1 MRRTMDPIEKAKI
14 KARLQGIGLEGLREL
29 SKVINLEIKQNYSL
43 NDLAETIIANLEK
56 EVIKKDNILNL
67 IDYFE
72 FADKIEHKIEHQTQ
86 DLSKPQLK
94 DIVGIKSKTK
104 DINYEKLIETLR
116 IKIYKLEINTDDV
129 IKKYNDFRLRNK
141 LKKITNPGMCAY
153 IASKLKDAKIDTIS
167 SEEFINLAIEN
178 VKLGKIRAEEIEELI
193 KTARKELKV
202 VNKRESKEKTLDKVQ
217 KEIETIKKDIAE
229 IKKVLENLDSGRQIG
244 YLRKYR
250 EKTGL
255 NTGNFLKTFKMIIQ
269 KIESERENKFDDI
282 LNELKR
288 SNIDLHEFIEQAMV
302 VISLK
307 QISELVSPM
316 RFSITSEEFFNVL
329 YEETNKIDFSSRKVI
344 HKIRDAVTKRLE
356 MSNKEFYKYLIECVK
371 NGWIVLIEGSP
382 VSGKE
387 DDWLDLAGRR
397 FYYLEFK
404 RDINK

>member
-29 SKVINLEIKQNYSL
+29 SKVINLEIKQNDSL

-72 FADKIEHKIEHQTQ
+72 FADKIEHKTQ

-94 DIVGIKSKTK
+94 DIVGIKSKTMN
-104 DINYEKLIETLR
+104 INYEKLIETLR

-141 LKKITNPGMCAY
+141 LKKIKPEMRAY

-167 SEEFINLAIEN
+167 SEEFIDLAIEN

-193 KTARKELKV
+193 KTVQKELKV

-229 IKKVLENLDSGRQIG
+229 IRKVLENLDSGRQIG
-244 YLRKYR
+244 HLRKYR

-282 LNELKR
+282 LNEFKR
-288 SNIDLHEFIEQAMV
+288 SNIDLPEFIEQAMV

-316 RFSITSEEFFNVL
+316 RFSISSEEFFNVL
-329 YEETNKIDFSSRKVI
+329 YEETNKIDFTSRKVI
-344 HKIRDAVTKRLE
+344 HKIRDVVTKRLE

-387 DDWLDLAGRR
+387 DDWLDIAGRR